1 MIRTWGW
8 LFGAVALTGCLSLAE
23 VRSAAPARTGEAA
36 GHYLPLAGCVAAKAK
51 GAPLSE
57 GVSYEIEDS
66 AASKTARVVA
76 IKRYPGGL
84 FYTVRTPL
92 VELTF
97 REPDEGRVKVETRHG
112 PLGWPLE
119 AAIWPLIGEC
129 AGGKV

>member
-1 MIRTWGW
+1 MRRTCAW
-8 LFGAVALTGCLSLAE
+8 LVGALTLTGCLSLAE
-23 VRSAAPARTGEAA
+23 VRSAAPARTDEVP

-51 GAPLSE
+51 DDRLSE
-57 GVSYEIEDS
+57 GVSYEVEDS

-84 FYTVRTPL
+84 FYTVPTPL

-119 AAIWPLIGEC
+119 AAIWPLIREC

>member
-1 MIRTWGW
+1 MTSSWVW
-8 LFGAVALTGCLSLAE
+8 LVAAAALSGCLSLAE
-23 VRSAAPARTGEAA
+23 VRSAAPARTGEAP

-51 GAPLSE
+51 EDRLSE
-57 GVSYEIEDS
+57 GVSYEVEDI

-84 FYTVRTPL
+84 FYTVPTPL

-119 AAIWPLIGEC
+119 VAIWPLIGEC
-129 AGGKV
+129 ARRKV